1 MLALLTYYSVC
12 SGRCA
17 PAAPTPKPLATI
29 SAAMFKFISVASH
42 AGLLAF
48 FIYLQAQGA
57 SMFGSDEAKPLPGA
71 QRSAYH
77 K

>member
-1 MLALLTYYSVC
+1 
-12 SGRCA
+12 
-17 PAAPTPKPLATI
+17 
-29 SAAMFKFISVASH
+29 MFKMISVASH
-42 AGLLAF
+42 AALLAF

-71 QRSAYH
+71 QHSTYH

>member
-1 MLALLTYYSVC
+1 
-12 SGRCA
+12 
-17 PAAPTPKPLATI
+17 
-29 SAAMFKFISVASH
+29 MFKFISVASH
-42 AGLLAF
+42 AGLLAL

-57 SMFGSDEAKPLPGA
+57 SMFGSDEEKPLSGA